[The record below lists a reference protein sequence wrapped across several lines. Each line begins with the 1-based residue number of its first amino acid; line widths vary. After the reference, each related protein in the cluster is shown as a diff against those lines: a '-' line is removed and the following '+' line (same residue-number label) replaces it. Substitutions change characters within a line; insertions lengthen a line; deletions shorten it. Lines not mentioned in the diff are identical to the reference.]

1 MKRSRIIRFL
11 KLFGANRRGG
21 FALVTAIFL
30 PIALICAAIVI
41 DAAMLSLERRK
52 AQGAVDLAAIIAA
65 QNIVVAE
72 NAARRVLALNGE
84 NTITD
89 TEFGRLGDEEKEKA
103 KTRPRVA
110 VERGRYAP
118 DATLSAGERF
128 ISGKTPFN
136 AARVSMSKEGKLYFG
151 ARFAKPPT
159 IKVIAIASAQEVAA
173 FSVGSRLAALREG
186 IANDVL
192 GALLGTNVS
201 LSVLDYNA
209 LLDADID
216 AFMFLDALATELDI
230 TSGRYKDVL
239 VGDPT
244 LGDVIQAMA
253 AVSDNDGETRAAAAI
268 RKLYSAALDVGHQ
281 IDLTTVIDLG
291 PFAELALGEA
301 DARGM
306 PAKAR
311 VMDLLFANAVV
322 ANGETLLKLDHSANV
337 PGLASL
343 TADVSIGEMMQ
354 NSPWLRV
361 GMNQEV
367 VSNVQI
373 RAQLVAKLLGEGA
386 LNAVTVRAPLYIEVA
401 RAEARLGDIRCPG
414 GRADM
419 AEVDIHARPGVVDLW
434 LGEADLSKKVTHSTK
449 VAKAKLIDAVAIK
462 ASGKARATVQ
472 NMTETQLTF
481 SYNDIASGAIKRT
494 STTDI
499 FESLFASLVGD
510 LELEVNALGIGLNTG
525 SLLKPVLASTLG
537 EIFGLLDEPVAA
549 LLEALGV
556 SVGEAD
562 VRVNGVRCDRSVLV
576 Q

>member
-1 MKRSRIIRFL
+1 MKTPPAKSLLSAFRQD
-11 KLFGANRRGG
+11 RRGS
-21 FALVTAIFL
+21 FAMIAAIFL
-30 PIALICAAIVI
+30 PIAIVCAAIVI
-41 DAAMLSLERRK
+41 DLAMLSLERKK
-52 AQGAVDLAAIIAA
+52 AQSAVDLAAIIAA
-65 QNIVVAE
+65 QNIAVAE

-89 TEFGRLGDEEKEKA
+89 TEFGRLADEEKEGA
-103 KTRPRVA
+103 KTRPRVI
-110 VERGRYAP
+110 VERGRYSS
-118 DATLSAGERF
+118 DATMSAADRF
-128 ISGKTPFN
+128 IKGAAPYN
-136 AARVSMSKEGKLYFG
+136 AARVSMTKQGKLYFG
-151 ARFAKPPT
+151 AHLAKPPT
-159 IKVIAIASAQEVAA
+159 IKVTAIASAQELAA

-209 LLDADID
+209 LLNADID
-216 AFMFLDALATELDI
+216 AFMFLDALALELDI

-253 AVSDNDGETRAAAAI
+253 AVSDKSGDSVAAAAV
-268 RKLYSAALDVGHQ
+268 RKLYSAVLDAGRK
-281 IDLTTVIDLG
+281 IDLTAVIDLG

-301 DARGM
+301 DTRGM

-322 ANGETLLKLDHSANV
+322 ANGETLLKLDLSANV

-361 GMNQEV
+361 GLNEEV

-373 RAQLVAKLLGEGA
+373 RAQVVAQLLGEGA
-386 LNAVTVRAPLYIEVA
+386 LNAVSVRAPLYIEVA

-414 GRADM
+414 GKVDM

-434 LGEADLSKKVTHSTK
+434 LGEADLTKKVTHSTK
-449 VAKAKLIDAVAIK
+449 VSKAKLVDAIAIK

-472 NMTETQLTF
+472 NMSETQLTF
-481 SYNDIASGAIKRT
+481 SYNDILGGAIKRT

-499 FESLFASLVGD
+499 LESLFVSLVGD
-510 LELEVNALGIGLNTG
+510 LELEVNVLGIGLNTG
-525 SLLKPVLASTLG
+525 SLLKPALATTLG

>member
-1 MKRSRIIRFL
+1 
-11 KLFGANRRGG
+11 
-21 FALVTAIFL
+21 
-30 PIALICAAIVI
+30 
-41 DAAMLSLERRK
+41 
-52 AQGAVDLAAIIAA
+52 
-65 QNIVVAE
+65 
-72 NAARRVLALNGE
+72 
-84 NTITD
+84 
-89 TEFGRLGDEEKEKA
+89 
-103 KTRPRVA
+103 
-110 VERGRYAP
+110 
-118 DATLSAGERF
+118 
-128 ISGKTPFN
+128 
-136 AARVSMSKEGKLYFG
+136 
-151 ARFAKPPT
+151 
-159 IKVIAIASAQEVAA
+159 
-173 FSVGSRLAALREG
+173 
-186 IANDVL
+186 
-192 GALLGTNVS
+192 
-201 LSVLDYNA
+201 
-209 LLDADID
+209 
-216 AFMFLDALATELDI
+216 
-230 TSGRYKDVL
+230 
-239 VGDPT
+239 
-244 LGDVIQAMA
+244 
-253 AVSDNDGETRAAAAI
+253 
-268 RKLYSAALDVGHQ
+268 
-281 IDLTTVIDLG
+281 
-291 PFAELALGEA
+291 
-301 DARGM
+301 
-306 PAKAR
+306 
-311 VMDLLFANAVV
+311 
-322 ANGETLLKLDHSANV
+322 V

-361 GMNQEV
+361 GMDQEV

-525 SLLKPVLASTLG
+525 NLLKPVLASTLG
-537 EIFGLLDEPVAA
+537 DIFGLLDEPVAA